1 MVYKKFFT
9 YVFCFYLIF
18 NLFDLITFCDLSDQ
32 DFIELIKKMSVKN
45 HQDPALYKNAYAE
58 ALTEDARIKVM
69 LTDKFYEC
77 VYKNQN
83 YIQTKSDLNLICGYL
98 IYFK

>member
-1 MVYKKFFT
+1 MA
-9 YVFCFYLIF
+9 I
-18 NLFDLITFCDLSDQ
+18 
-32 DFIELIKKMSVKN
+32 KN
-45 HQDPALYKNAYAE
+45 HNNPALYKKALTE
-58 ALTEDARIKVM
+58 AITEDARIKVM

-83 YIQTKSDLNLICGYL
+83 YIQSKSDLNIICGYL